1 MKTLLEAKAIT
12 KKFPGVL
19 ALDHVD
25 FNLQQGEVHALLGEN
40 GAGKSTLVKI
50 ITGAY
55 TKDSGKI
62 TIDGKIVD
70 FSSPAEAQ
78 DAGVGIIYQEFS
90 QINTLSVAENI
101 YLGRYPKKR
110 GRLDWDKMRHDAA
123 ELLERFHVN
132 AHPLDILGSLGVATR
147 QMVEILKAIH
157 KKGIKILIMDEP
169 TSALSDTETE
179 MLFDFIRNLRNQNVS
194 IIYISH
200 RLDEIKQISDRITI
214 LRQGQVVQT
223 LNTHEAKLNWKSEE
237 EGIRALANLMVGRES
252 LYDLY
257 REPLKP
263 INIAIEV
270 QGLFTK
276 NEMGDEVVKGVDLK
290 LMENQI
296 HGLAG
301 ISGNGQAE
309 LIEAILNLRKV
320 DDGEVW
326 IRGTNMTNK
335 SIRQTKRMGVAY
347 VPEVRRKGLIL
358 DLSVRENLLLNS
370 YQYSDSPII
379 ENKDNAL
386 FTEQLIDRF
395 NIKTPSPL
403 VPVRTL
409 SGGNRQKVVVAREF
423 SVTPPEGTGLIL
435 IVENPTFGL
444 DVGTTQF
451 VREELLKMRSTGAA
465 ILLVSSDLT
474 EILTLS
480 DEISVMYKG
489 QIMGTVS
496 SENATRENIGLL
508 MGGVELEEENE

>member
-1 MKTLLEAKAIT
+1 
-12 KKFPGVL
+12 
-19 ALDHVD
+19 
-25 FNLQQGEVHALLGEN
+25 
-40 GAGKSTLVKI
+40 
-50 ITGAY
+50 
-55 TKDSGKI
+55 
-62 TIDGKIVD
+62 
-70 FSSPAEAQ
+70 
-78 DAGVGIIYQEFS
+78 
-90 QINTLSVAENI
+90 
-101 YLGRYPKKR
+101 
-110 GRLDWDKMRHDAA
+110 
-123 ELLERFHVN
+123 
-132 AHPLDILGSLGVATR
+132 
-147 QMVEILKAIH
+147 
-157 KKGIKILIMDEP
+157 
-169 TSALSDTETE
+169 
-179 MLFDFIRNLRNQNVS
+179 
-194 IIYISH
+194 
-200 RLDEIKQISDRITI
+200 
-214 LRQGQVVQT
+214 
-223 LNTHEAKLNWKSEE
+223 
-237 EGIRALANLMVGRES
+237 
-252 LYDLY
+252 
-257 REPLKP
+257 
-263 INIAIEV
+263 
-270 QGLFTK
+270 
-276 NEMGDEVVKGVDLK
+276 
-290 LMENQI
+290 
-296 HGLAG
+296 
-301 ISGNGQAE
+301 
-309 LIEAILNLRKV
+309 
-320 DDGEVW
+320 
-326 IRGTNMTNK
+326 MTNK